1 MLSAGGRIA
10 LVGFQ
15 VAAFAVILTLG
26 VVTSG
31 CATREQTAAL
41 DSQDD
46 QACRLSGVS
55 PGTQAYSDCRKRLN
69 EQRANTRAQT
79 YESKQRDIDAKM
91 QLGIP
96 PTSPPASSSLSGR

>member
-1 MLSAGGRIA
+1 MAKTWL
-10 LVGFQ
+10 
-15 VAAFAVILTLG
+15 AVILMLA

-46 QACRLSGVS
+46 QACQLSGVS

-69 EQRANTRAQT
+69 EQRASTRAQT
-79 YESKQRDIDAKM
+79 QESKQRDIDAKM

-96 PTSPPASSSLSGR
+96 PSSR